1 MTAASTMSP
10 AVMLT
15 VVAILLIAA
24 VAVGDRGYW
33 LIVGAAAVLAV
44 YVYGATT

>member
-1 MTAASTMSP
+1 MIGAAEISP

-33 LIVGAAAVLAV
+33 LIVGAAAVLTV